1 VPLRPVGE
9 GAAVSELREGGAD
22 AEVAAALMARLREV
36 RGRLAQDV
44 LPRPRSERAV
54 DRVRVLARNP
64 PQYAVAER
72 TDDGEGLT
80 VHVPI
85 TLDPAFDV
93 RPVCSACS
101 QACVHALDAVDDVLA
116 LLADELHPRRDELL
130 GAAAQAPWRRWLGA
144 LDEALAELEADTA
157 RRRAARLWWSVDLAK
172 EELAPHVEEQAQ
184 RGGFLKPKRVRL
196 EEVESLVDLRAEDRA
211 ALAAVRL
218 MRAERRVATRD
229 GRVQALFHRTLES
242 LVGHPRVSL
251 GAPGGVPWRVEAAP
265 VRFAVER
272 RDDALDLRVHVGP
285 IELEPK
291 DLLGGAPRART
302 MLFPAPAERVLRIA
316 HIEAPLAKL
325 LARWASLAVPVP
337 ADAQAALMQRLS
349 RAAEHVPV
357 QAADLIREVKVEPR
371 LDLVALLSPLPQG
384 GLQIELRAR
393 PLPDGPL
400 FRPGLGPEDVLTS
413 TPERQI
419 LRTTRDLWAERGA
432 ATDLWAALALVPDAD
447 DPDLVVVEPLADAL
461 EAVERLRHHPGLECQ
476 WPQQPWYPATSV
488 GVERLRLSV
497 RTKRDWLGLYGG
509 VEVSGKRM
517 ELAVLVEAARRDRGY
532 VALDDGQFLQL
543 EAALAGRLREL
554 APYLEPKQGGLRISP
569 AAAELVRAL
578 GDDAYRFEAE
588 QAWSELLAR
597 MDAAA
602 HLAPEVP
609 AHLQDVLRPYQAEG
623 FVWMSRL
630 AAWGAGAVLA
640 DDMGL
645 GKTVQ
650 AIAMLSTRAEEG
662 PQLVVAPTSVGFN
675 WARELARFAPQL
687 TVVSYAGPD
696 REVKLQRARPGAVFI
711 TSYGVVQRDAATL
724 APWPWATVVLDEAQ
738 AIKNPGSRRAKA
750 ARALQA
756 DFRVALT
763 GTPIENDVQDLWSVL
778 DAVSPGLLGPRE
790 AFVARFGP
798 DAGDA
803 KVTARRLERLAR
815 LVQPFLLRRKKRDVA
830 PAAARPHRGAGR
842 RHPLC
847 ARADPLPGGPRRRGA
862 GDRRGG
868 PPGPGGGAPLP
879 GPGRPHP
886 PPPAGLPSP
895 PLRRGV
901 SGAPPPSWGAC
912 CPGGGPVG
920 GGAAGPD
927 VQPVHPAPGIWC
939 RRPAVGGAPLPPGPG
954 APRRRS
960 GPGGW
965 SASRPA
971 RAAAL
976 PHLPEGG
983 GHRAQPHRGGRRHPP
998 GSVVEPGGG
1007 GSGQRPR
1014 PPPGSGPPGDGDA
1027 LRGPGATPPLS
1038 PPSRVRRSAQVVR
1051 SPACRRR
1058 ACWARVT
1065 SASPRSSRRG
1075 KPSSSAS
1082 RARQAARPRPK
1093 AAPTRGWRVRPSPPT
1108 ATKSAASLSRGGKA
1122 SCTVQSRA
1130 PVSARAT
1137 RESRINTAAA
1147 SSVTTAEPRGAT
1159 CRA

>member
-738 AIKNPGSRRAKA
+738 AIKNPKTRRARAVRSLTA
-750 ARALQA
+750 AGPWTL
-756 DFRVALT
+756 ALT
-763 GTPIENDVQDLWSVL
+763 GTPVENHPADLWAL
-778 DAVSPGLLGPRE
+778 FEAVFPGLLGTWESFRVRFIATADEDGKAFGTAALAKVVRPYVLRRTKAQVAQHLPPRTEVTVDVSLSHRERALYEDARLAAIADLEETDAVEQTRYHLKVFAALTRLRQLACHPRLVDPRSRVPSSKLERVVQVVEDLVAEGRRALMFSQFVQHLSLVRE
-790 AFVARFGP
+790 ALDARGVPYAYLDGSTPTPQRAAAVDRFQQGGLPLFLISLKAGGTGLNLTAADTVLHLDPWWNPAVEDQATDRAHRLGQALPVTVMRFVARDTIEAMMLDMNREKRALFSELLDGTEQ
-798 DAGDA
+798 AG
-803 KVTARRLERLAR
+803 KL
-815 LVQPFLLRRKKRDVA
+815 
-830 PAAARPHRGAGR
+830 
-842 RHPLC
+842 
-847 ARADPLPGGPRRRGA
+847 
-862 GDRRGG
+862 
-868 PPGPGGGAPLP
+868 
-879 GPGRPHP
+879 
-886 PPPAGLPSP
+886 
-895 PLRRGV
+895 
-901 SGAPPPSWGAC
+901 
-912 CPGGGPVG
+912 
-920 GGAAGPD
+920 
-927 VQPVHPAPGIWC
+927 
-939 RRPAVGGAPLPPGPG
+939 
-954 APRRRS
+954 
-960 GPGGW
+960 
-965 SASRPA
+965 
-971 RAAAL
+971 
-976 PHLPEGG
+976 
-983 GHRAQPHRGGRRHPP
+983 
-998 GSVVEPGGG
+998 
-1007 GSGQRPR
+1007 
-1014 PPPGSGPPGDGDA
+1014 
-1027 LRGPGATPPLS
+1027 
-1038 PPSRVRRSAQVVR
+1038 
-1051 SPACRRR
+1051 
-1058 ACWARVT
+1058 
-1065 SASPRSSRRG
+1065 
-1075 KPSSSAS
+1075 
-1082 RARQAARPRPK
+1082 
-1093 AAPTRGWRVRPSPPT
+1093 
-1108 ATKSAASLSRGGKA
+1108 SAAELMA
-1122 SCTVQSRA
+1122 LIRA
-1130 PVSARAT
+1130 
-1137 RESRINTAAA
+1137 
-1147 SSVTTAEPRGAT
+1147 
-1159 CRA
+1159 